1 MDFFEVIRKRHSY
14 RGAFQPLPIPDE
26 DIHEIMD
33 AGVRAP
39 SGYNRQTTSFI
50 VVTDEEL
57 RKKLAELVPT
67 PALKTAPVIV
77 IPLSQHIVTHENLA
91 FEIEDYSASV
101 ENIMLAITAKGYAG
115 VWMDGAVKLNGVRE
129 RIVELLHVPEDQTV
143 RAIIPMGIP
152 EEEWDQKEKKAF
164 EERVHFNLF

>member
-14 RGAFQPLPIPDE
+14 RGAFQSLPIPDE
-26 DIHEIMD
+26 DIREIMD
-33 AGVRAP
+33 GGVRAP

-67 PALKTAPVIV
+67 PTLKTAPAIV

-91 FEIEDYSASV
+91 SLYKKSSSLTSLNRD
-101 ENIMLAITAKGYAG
+101 AG
-115 VWMDGAVKLNGVRE
+115 
-129 RIVELLHVPEDQTV
+129 RIAYGLQILLQLTYKNKPY
-143 RAIIPMGIP
+143 IIRRCFIHKPV
-152 EEEWDQKEKKAF
+152 QF
-164 EERVHFNLF
+164 